1 MQIYTKFVQGALMKV
16 ASKLCGVFVLVG
28 LLQGCST
35 ASKYGEGMMD
45 AAGRTGGF
53 ALPFGAAGM
62 GIMVAADAL
71 GGKNAPKVIH
81 VDIKLGEGK
90 EWDDAVARAHEVL
103 KDKKVSVEP
112 FQFNQKGVVKGLP
125 DNGGCTEAAVKQ
137 AAVESMRA
145 SLIEI
150 LQKAGVYDS
159 ASPYQ
164 IAGAVNVVSVLSDS
178 VLVGGSLSNS
188 RSHETFFEKMQR
200 SRRYTT
206 LLVTDRQK
214 IQGVTCENIVSAIKP
229 ISDAMVLN
237 AFGVMAFDKLLDVVA
252 NQ

>member
-1 MQIYTKFVQGALMKV
+1 MKV
-16 ASKLCGVFVLVG
+16 ASKLCGIFVLVG

-35 ASKYGEGMMD
+35 ASKYGEGMVD
-45 AAGRTGGF
+45 AAGQTGGL
-53 ALPFGAAGM
+53 ALPFGAVGM
-62 GIMVAADAL
+62 GIMVTADAL
-71 GGKNAPKVIH
+71 GGRNVPKVTH
-81 VDIKLGEGK
+81 VKLGEGK

-125 DNGGCTEAAVKQ
+125 DNGGCTDAAVKQ

-164 IAGAVNVVSVLSDS
+164 ITGVVNVVSVLGDS
-178 VLVGGSLSNS
+178 VFVGGNLMKSKS
-188 RSHETFFEKMQR
+188 RDTFFEKM
-200 SRRYTT
+200 RRERADTI
-206 LLVTDRQK
+206 LIMNDRQK

-229 ISDAMVLN
+229 VSDAMVLN
-237 AFGVMAFDKLLDVVA
+237 AFGVKGFDKLLDVVA
-252 NQ
+252 DQ